1 MAIKIQTKQT
11 FIPIE
16 IGDELTL
23 KFDLSDEAMLN
34 LEKKVTDVQR
44 SFAEVD
50 ENDSDEEAIEKVKN
64 IIRSAF
70 DEIFGEGTFD
80 KVYAI
85 SPSTL
90 IVAEYFM
97 QIAQGLQ
104 KEMRERGFI
113 TTSQDKVEKYLQH
126 KNAKSQRKSKK

>member
-34 LEKKVTDVQR
+34 LEKKVTDVQK

-64 IIRSAF
+64 IIRAAF

-104 KEMRERGFI
+104 EEMRDRGFI
-113 TTSQDKVEKYLQH
+113 TSPQDKVEKYLQH
-126 KNAKSQRKSKK
+126 KNAKNQRKSKK

>member
-34 LEKKVTDVQR
+34 LKKKVTDVQK

-64 IIRSAF
+64 IIRAAF

-104 KEMRERGFI
+104 EEMRDRGFI
-113 TTSQDKVEKYLQH
+113 TSPQDKVEKYLQYKSE
-126 KNAKSQRKSKK
+126 KNQRKSKK

>member
-1 MAIKIQTKQT
+1 MSIKIQTKQT

-34 LEKKVTDVQR
+34 LKKKVTDVQK

-64 IIRSAF
+64 IIRTAF

-104 KEMRERGFI
+104 EEMRDRGFI
-113 TTSQDKVEKYLQH
+113 TSPQDKVEKYLQYKSE
-126 KNAKSQRKSKK
+126 KNQRKSKK

>member
-34 LEKKVTDVQR
+34 LEKKVTDVQK

-50 ENDSDEEAIEKVKN
+50 EKDSDEEAIEKVKN
-64 IIRSAF
+64 IIRAAF

-104 KEMRERGFI
+104 EEMRDRGFI
-113 TTSQDKVEKYLQH
+113 TSPQDKVEKYLQH
-126 KNAKSQRKSKK
+126 KNAKNQRKSKK

>member
-34 LEKKVTDVQR
+34 LEKKVTDVQK
-44 SFAEVD
+44 SFAKVD

-104 KEMRERGFI
+104 EEMKERGFI

-126 KNAKSQRKSKK
+126 KNEKNQRKNKK

>member
-34 LEKKVTDVQR
+34 LKKKVTDVQK

-64 IIRSAF
+64 IIRAAF

-104 KEMRERGFI
+104 EEMRDRGFI
-113 TTSQDKVEKYLQH
+113 TSPQDKVEKYLQH
-126 KNAKSQRKSKK
+126 KNAKNQRKSKK

>member
-1 MAIKIQTKQT
+1 MSIKIQTKQT

-34 LEKKVTDVQR
+34 LKKKVTDVQK

-64 IIRSAF
+64 IIRAAF

-104 KEMRERGFI
+104 EEMRDRGFI
-113 TTSQDKVEKYLQH
+113 TSPQDKVEKYLQYKSE
-126 KNAKSQRKSKK
+126 KNQRKSKK

>member
-1 MAIKIQTKQT
+1 MSIKIKTKQT

-34 LEKKVTDVQR
+34 LKKKVTDVQK

-64 IIRSAF
+64 IIRAAF

-104 KEMRERGFI
+104 EEMRDRGFI
-113 TTSQDKVEKYLQH
+113 TSPQDKVEKYLQYKSE
-126 KNAKSQRKSKK
+126 KNQRKSKK

>member
-34 LEKKVTDVQR
+34 LEKKMTDVQK

-64 IIRSAF
+64 IIRAAF

-104 KEMRERGFI
+104 EEMRDRGFI
-113 TTSQDKVEKYLQH
+113 TSPQDKVEKYLQH
-126 KNAKSQRKSKK
+126 KNAKNQRKSKK